1 MWLVLILTFLM
12 VVGPHANSD
21 ALFDDYQCRS
31 DCSFRYN
38 VRRDI
43 SGAVM
48 LPFDSIKRMGY
59 EKCLEDCEKK
69 SFSEPED
76 SK

>member
-1 MWLVLILTFLM
+1 MWIISVIVLGM
-12 VVGPHANSD
+12 VFGIHSSSD
-21 ALFDDYQCRS
+21 ALFDDHQCRS

-43 SGAVM
+43 SGTVM
-48 LPFDSIKRMGY
+48 LPFDSMKRIGY

-69 SFSEPED
+69 ALNSSEE
-76 SK
+76 SE